1 MSLKNTIPEKMLA
14 WPLFGAGM
22 DNLGKNNQPCTVEVP
37 DIGGDELLVK
47 IDAIGL
53 CFSDVKLIR
62 AGMDHPRVVSPD
74 LATQP
79 VIPGHEAVMTIVRT
93 GSKVSDKFKAG
104 QRFIIQADIYIK
116 GKGFAYGYAID
127 GGMAEYSRIDQRVLN
142 GDEGCYLLPLA
153 DSIPA
158 GIAALIEPWTC
169 VIASYMIENRKA
181 PLKNGSVLIAC
192 EEENK
197 NSYEPGKLLVD
208 AKPAN
213 ISVLNLSQNSI
224 DMIKKAIPSAKI
236 EILKSIPEKAA
247 FDDIFICEVRRQDAE
262 KIAKL
267 ANRNAVI
274 SFIGNYP
281 DEPWSFD
288 VGGIHYNGWYYQ
300 GTKSNILSD
309 AYNRNVRSKLKKG
322 GTCWLVGGAGAMG
335 QMHTQ
340 LAIESSEGPSRILM
354 TDMDDTRIKH
364 VCELLDDK
372 IKERKIEFKTL
383 NPKAFPSPAAFE
395 AEVAKFA
402 EKSGGF
408 DDIVMLVP
416 VVPVVNSSAPFLKKD
431 GLMNIFAGIPAGK
444 EGIMNVRKIAE
455 EGARYIGSSG
465 SLTAHLRHTLK
476 LVEEKKLNPATA
488 LAAIGGMR
496 DLKKGL
502 EAVADAKF
510 PGKTV
515 IFPHC
520 EFPITTI
527 ERISDL
533 SPDLARTLS
542 KDGSYTVET
551 EKVLFEKFGKK

>member
-1 MSLKNTIPEKMLA
+1 MLA

-22 DNLGKNNQPCTVEVP
+22 ENLGRNNSPCTVKVP
-37 DIGGDELLVK
+37 EIGDDELLVK
-47 IDAIGL
+47 IDSIGL

-62 AGMDHPRVVSPD
+62 AGKDHPRVVSPD

-79 VIPGHEAVMTIVRT
+79 VIPGHEAVMTVVKT
-93 GSKVSDKFKAG
+93 GKKVSAKFNVG
-104 QRFIIQADIYIK
+104 QRFIIQADIYVK

-158 GIAALIEPWTC
+158 GIAALVEPWTC

-181 PLKNGSVLIAC
+181 PLKGGSVLIAS
-192 EEENK
+192 EEGNQ
-197 NSYEPGKLLVD
+197 NTYAPGKLLAD
-208 AKPAN
+208 AKPAK
-213 ISVLNLSQNSI
+213 ISVLNLNPKTV
-224 DMIKKAIPSAKI
+224 DLIKREIPSAKI
-236 EILKSIPEKAA
+236 EILNSIPEKET
-247 FDDIFICEVRRQDAE
+247 FDDIFLCELRRANAE
-262 KIAKL
+262 KLAKL
-267 ANRNAVI
+267 ANKNAVI

-288 VGGIHYNGWYYQ
+288 AGGIHYNGWFYQ
-300 GTKSNILSD
+300 GSKTNVLSD
-309 AYNRNVRSKLKKG
+309 AYGRNVRSKLKKG

-340 LAIESSEGPSRILM
+340 LAVESPEGPSRILM

-364 VCELLDDK
+364 VCELLGDK
-372 IKERKIEFKTL
+372 IRERKIEFKTL
-383 NPKAFPSPAAFE
+383 NPKSFPTPAAFE

-402 EKSGGF
+402 EKDGGF

-416 VVPVVNSSAPFLKKD
+416 VIPVVNSSAPFLRKD

-444 EGIMNVRKIAE
+444 EGILNVRKIAE
-455 EGARYIGSSG
+455 AGARYIGSSG
-465 SLTAHLRHTLK
+465 SLTSHLRHTLK

-488 LAAIGGMR
+488 LAAAGGMQ
-496 DLKKGL
+496 DLKKGI

-520 EFPITTI
+520 DFPLTPI
-527 ERISDL
+527 EKLSEL
-533 SPDLARTLS
+533 SPELAKTLS
-542 KDGSYTVET
+542 KDGSYTMET
-551 EKVLFEKFGKK
+551 EKMLFKMFGK

>member
-1 MSLKNTIPEKMLA
+1 MLA

-22 DNLGKNNQPCTVEVP
+22 ENLGRNNQPCTVDVP
-37 DIGGDELLVK
+37 EIGDDELLVK

-62 AGMDHPRVVSPD
+62 AGKDHPRVISPD

-79 VIPGHEAVMTIVRT
+79 VIPGHEAVMTIVKT
-93 GSKVSDKFKAG
+93 GKKVSDKFSAG
-104 QRFIIQADIYIK
+104 QRFIIQADIYVK

-127 GGMAEYSRIDQRVLN
+127 GGMSEYSRIDQRVLN

-181 PLKNGSVLIAC
+181 PQKGGSVLIAC
-192 EEENK
+192 EPG
-197 NSYEPGKLLVD
+197 NSTAYVPGKLLED
-208 AKPAN
+208 AKPKRISALN
-213 ISVLNLSQNSI
+213 ISRKTIDVLRAKL
-224 DMIKKAIPSAKI
+224 PSARI
-236 EILKSIPEKAA
+236 EILKHIPEKGE
-247 FDDIFICEVRRQDAE
+247 FDDIFICEVRRENAE

-267 ANRNAVI
+267 AKKNAVI
-274 SFIGNYP
+274 SFIGRYP
-281 DEPWSFD
+281 DEAWSFD
-288 VGGIHYNGWYYQ
+288 VGGIHYNGWLYQ
-300 GTKSNILSD
+300 GTKSNNFSD

-340 LAIESSEGPSRILM
+340 LAVESSDGPSRILM

-364 VCELLDDK
+364 VFELLSDK
-372 IKERKIEFKTL
+372 IKERKIEFMTL
-383 NPKAFPSPAAFE
+383 NPKSFTSPAAFE

-402 EKSGGF
+402 EPAGGF

-416 VVPVVNSSAPFLKKD
+416 VIPVLNSSAPLLKKA

-444 EGIMNVRKIAE
+444 EGLLNIRKIANE
-455 EGARYIGSSG
+455 SVRYIGSSG

-488 LAAIGGMR
+488 LAAVGGMK

-520 EFPITTI
+520 DFPITPI
-527 ERISDL
+527 EKISEL
-533 SPDLARTLS
+533 SPELAKTLT
-542 KDGSYTVET
+542 KDGSYTMET
-551 EKVLFEKFGKK
+551 ENLLVSKFGK

>member
-1 MSLKNTIPEKMLA
+1 MSQIIPDTMLA

-22 DNLGKNNQPCTVEVP
+22 ENLGKNNSPCTVKVP
-37 DIGGDELLVK
+37 DIGEDELLVK
-47 IDAIGL
+47 IDSIGL

-62 AGMDHPRVVSPD
+62 AGKDHPRVVSPD

-79 VIPGHEAVMTIVRT
+79 VIPGHEAVMTIVKT
-93 GSKVSDKFKAG
+93 GKKVSDKFKVG
-104 QRFIIQADIYIK
+104 QRFIIQADIYVK

-153 DSIPA
+153 DSTPA
-158 GIAALIEPWTC
+158 GIAALVEPWTC
-169 VIASYMIENRKA
+169 VIASYMIDNRKA
-181 PLKNGSVLIAC
+181 PQKGGSVLIAS
-192 EEENK
+192 EEGNK
-197 NSYEPGKLLVD
+197 NNYEPGKLLSD
-208 AKPAN
+208 AKPAK
-213 ISVLNLSQNSI
+213 ISILNLNQQTI
-224 DMIKKAIPSAKI
+224 DAIKKEIPSAKI
-236 EILKSIPEKAA
+236 EILKSVPEKET
-247 FDDIFICEVRRQDAE
+247 FDDVFLCDLRKGNAE
-262 KIAKL
+262 KLAKL

-288 VGGIHYNGWYYQ
+288 VGGIHYNGWFYQ
-300 GTKSNILSD
+300 GGKTNILSD
-309 AYNRNVRSKLKKG
+309 AYGRNVRSKLKKG
-322 GTCWLVGGAGAMG
+322 GSCWLVGGAGAMG

-340 LAIESSEGPSRILM
+340 LAVESPEGPSRILM
-354 TDMDDTRIKH
+354 TDMDDTRIAH
-364 VCELLDDK
+364 VCELLGEK
-372 IKERKIEFKTL
+372 IRERKIEFKTL
-383 NPKAFPSPAAFE
+383 NPKSFPTPAAFE

-402 EKSGGF
+402 GKDGGF

-444 EGIMNVRKIAE
+444 EGLLNVRKIAE
-455 EGARYIGSSG
+455 AGARYIGSSG

-488 LAAIGGMR
+488 LAAIGGMQ
-496 DLKKGL
+496 DLKKGI

-520 EFPITTI
+520 DFPITPV
-527 ERISDL
+527 EKLSEL
-533 SPDLARTLS
+533 SPELPKTLS
-542 KDGSYTVET
+542 KDGSYTMET
-551 EKVLFEKFGKK
+551 EKVLFKLFGK

>member
-1 MSLKNTIPEKMLA
+1 MLA
-14 WPLFGAGM
+14 WPLFGSGM
-22 DNLGKNNQPCTVEVP
+22 ENLGKTNQPCEVP
-37 DIGGDELLVK
+37 VPEIADDELLVK

-62 AGMDHPRVVSPD
+62 AGKDHPRVVSPD

-79 VIPGHEAVMTIVRT
+79 VIPGHEAVMTIIKT
-93 GSKVSDKFKAG
+93 GKNVSDKFKIG

-169 VIASYMIENRKA
+169 VIASYMIENRKS
-181 PLKNGSVLIAC
+181 PLKGGSVLIAC
-192 EEENK
+192 NEGNK
-197 NSYEPGKLLVD
+197 NSYEPGKLLTD
-208 AKPAN
+208 AKPAK
-213 ISVLNLSQNSI
+213 ISVLNLCHESI
-224 DMIKKAIPSAKI
+224 EKIKKAVPSAKL
-236 EILKSIPEKAA
+236 EVLKSIPEKET

-267 ANRNAVI
+267 AKKNAVI

-281 DEPWSFD
+281 DEAWSFD
-288 VGGIHYNGWYYQ
+288 VGGIPYNGWFYQ
-300 GTKSNILSD
+300 GTKSNNLSD

-322 GTCWLVGGAGAMG
+322 GSCWLVGGAGAMG

-340 LAIESSEGPSRILM
+340 LAVESPEGPSRILM
-354 TDMDDTRIKH
+354 TDMDDVRIKH
-364 VCELLDDK
+364 VCELLSDK

-402 EKSGGF
+402 EKTDGF

-416 VVPVVNSSAPFLKKD
+416 VIPVVNSSAPFLRKD

-444 EGIMNVRKIAE
+444 EGLINVKRIAE
-455 EGARYIGSSG
+455 DGARYIGSSG

-476 LVEEKKLNPATA
+476 LVEEGKLNPGTA
-488 LAAIGGMR
+488 LAAIGGMK

-520 EFPITTI
+520 DFPITPV
-527 ERISDL
+527 EKISEL
-533 SPDLARTLS
+533 SPDLAETLS
-542 KDGSYTVET
+542 RDGSYTMET
-551 EKVLFEKFGKK
+551 ENLLFRKFGKKT

>member
-1 MSLKNTIPEKMLA
+1 MLA

-22 DNLGKNNQPCTVEVP
+22 ENLGKNNSPCTVKVP
-37 DIGGDELLVK
+37 DIGDDELLVK
-47 IDAIGL
+47 IDSIGL

-62 AGMDHPRVVSPD
+62 AGKDHPRVISPD

-93 GSKVSDKFKAG
+93 GKKVSDKFKLG
-104 QRFIIQADIYIK
+104 QRFIIQADIYVK

-169 VIASYMIENRKA
+169 VIASYMIENRKT
-181 PLKNGSVLIAC
+181 PQKNGSVLIAS
-192 EEENK
+192 EAGNTHT
-197 NSYEPGKLLVD
+197 YEAGKLLAD
-208 AKPAN
+208 AKPAK
-213 ISVLNLSQNSI
+213 ISLLNLNRQTVDSL
-224 DMIKKAIPSAKI
+224 KKDFPSAKI
-236 EILKSIPEKAA
+236 EILESVPEKET
-247 FDDIFICEVRRQDAE
+247 FDDVFMCELRRANAE

-288 VGGIHYNGWYYQ
+288 VGGIHYNGWFYQ
-300 GTKSNILSD
+300 GSKTDILSD
-309 AYNRNVRSKLKKG
+309 AYGRNVRSKLKDG
-322 GTCWLVGGAGAMG
+322 GACWLVGGAGAMG

-340 LAIESSEGPSRILM
+340 LAVESLEGPSRILM

-364 VCELLDDK
+364 VCELLGDK
-372 IKERKIEFKTL
+372 IRERKIEFKTL
-383 NPKAFPSPAAFE
+383 NPKAFPTPAAFE

-402 EKSGGF
+402 GKDGGF

-416 VVPVVNSSAPFLKKD
+416 VIPVVNSSAPFLRKD

-444 EGIMNVRKIAE
+444 EGLLNVRKIAE
-455 EGARYIGSSG
+455 SGARYIGSSG

-476 LVEEKKLNPATA
+476 LVEEKKLNPSTA
-488 LAAIGGMR
+488 LAAVGGMQ

-520 EFPITTI
+520 DFPITPI
-527 ERISDL
+527 EKLSEL
-533 SPDLARTLS
+533 SPELPKTLS
-542 KDGSYTVET
+542 KDGSYTMET
-551 EKVLFEKFGKK
+551 EKVLFKIFGSTK

>member
-1 MSLKNTIPEKMLA
+1 MSQIIPGKMLA

-22 DNLGKNNQPCTVEVP
+22 EKLGKNNSPCTVEVP
-37 DIGGDELLVK
+37 DIGDDELLVK
-47 IDAIGL
+47 IDSIGL

-62 AGMDHPRVVSPD
+62 AGKDHPRVVSPD

-79 VIPGHEAVMTIVRT
+79 VIPGHEAVMTVLRI
-93 GSKVSDKFKAG
+93 GKKISDKFKVG
-104 QRFIIQADIYIK
+104 ERFIIQADIYVK

-181 PLKNGSVLIAC
+181 PLKGGSILIAS
-192 EEENK
+192 EEGNK
-197 NSYEPGKLLVD
+197 NTYEPGKLLAD
-208 AKPAN
+208 ARPAK
-213 ISVLNLSQNSI
+213 ISVLNIDQKSI
-224 DMIKKAIPSAKI
+224 DSIKREIPSAKI
-236 EILKSIPEKAA
+236 EILKSIPEKET
-247 FDDIFICEVRRQDAE
+247 FDDIFLCQLRRENAE

-267 ANRNAVI
+267 ANKHAVV

-288 VGGIHYNGWYYQ
+288 VGGIHYNGWLYQ
-300 GTKSNILSD
+300 GSKTNVLSD
-309 AYNRNVRSKLKKG
+309 AYGRNIRSKLKKG
-322 GTCWLVGGAGAMG
+322 GSCWLVGGAGAMG
-335 QMHTQ
+335 QMHSQ
-340 LAIESSEGPSRILM
+340 LAVESPEGPSRILM

-364 VCELLDDK
+364 VCELLGEK
-372 IKERKIEFKTL
+372 IRERKIEFKTL
-383 NPKAFPSPAAFE
+383 NPKSFPTPAAFE

-402 EKSGGF
+402 EKDGGF

-416 VVPVVNSSAPFLKKD
+416 VIPVVNSSAPFLRKD

-444 EGIMNVRKIAE
+444 EGLLNVKKITE
-455 EGARYIGSSG
+455 TGARYIGSSG
-465 SLTAHLRHTLK
+465 SLTSHLRHTLN

-488 LAAIGGMR
+488 LAAIGGMQ
-496 DLKKGL
+496 DLKKGI

-520 EFPITTI
+520 DFPITPI
-527 ERISDL
+527 EKLSEL
-533 SPDLARTLS
+533 SPALPKTLS
-542 KDGSYTVET
+542 KEGSYTMET
-551 EKVLFEKFGKK
+551 ENLLFKLFGKK

>member
-1 MSLKNTIPEKMLA
+1 MSQIIPDKMLA

-22 DNLGKNNQPCTVEVP
+22 ENLGKNNSPCTVKVP
-37 DIGGDELLVK
+37 EIGDDELLVK
-47 IDAIGL
+47 IDSIGL

-62 AGMDHPRVVSPD
+62 AGKDHPRVVSPD

-79 VIPGHEAVMTIVRT
+79 VIPGHEAVMTVVKT
-93 GSKVSDKFKAG
+93 GKKVSDKFKVG
-104 QRFIIQADIYIK
+104 QRFIIQADIYVK

-158 GIAALIEPWTC
+158 GIAALVEPWTC
-169 VIASYMIENRKA
+169 VIASYMIDNRKA
-181 PLKNGSVLIAC
+181 PQKGGSVLIAS
-192 EEENK
+192 EEGDK
-197 NSYEPGKLLVD
+197 NTYEPGKLLAD
-208 AKPAN
+208 ANPAK
-213 ISVLNLSQNSI
+213 ISVLNLTRQSI
-224 DMIKKAIPSAKI
+224 DLIKKEIPSAKM
-236 EILKSIPEKAA
+236 EILKSIPEKET
-247 FDDIFICEVRRQDAE
+247 FDDIFLCELRKGNAE
-262 KIAKL
+262 RIAKL
-267 ANRNAVI
+267 ANKNAVI
-274 SFIGNYP
+274 SFIGSYP

-288 VGGIHYNGWYYQ
+288 VGGIHYNGWFYQ
-300 GTKSNILSD
+300 GSKTNVLSD
-309 AYNRNVRSKLKKG
+309 AYGRNVRSKLKKG

-340 LAIESSEGPSRILM
+340 LAVESTEGPSKILM

-364 VCELLDDK
+364 VCELLGEK
-372 IKERKIEFKTL
+372 IRERKIEFKTL
-383 NPKAFPSPAAFE
+383 NPKSFPTPAAFE

-402 EKSGGF
+402 EKDGGF

-444 EGIMNVRKIAE
+444 EGLLNVRRIAE
-455 EGARYIGSSG
+455 AGARYIGSSG
-465 SLTAHLRHTLK
+465 SLTAHLRHTLN

-488 LAAIGGMR
+488 LAAIGGMQ
-496 DLKKGL
+496 DLKKGI

-520 EFPITTI
+520 DFPITPV
-527 ERISDL
+527 EKLSEL
-533 SPDLARTLS
+533 SPELPKTLS
-542 KDGSYTVET
+542 KDGSYTMET
-551 EKVLFEKFGKK
+551 EKVLFKMFGKRQ

>member
-1 MSLKNTIPEKMLA
+1 MSQIIPGKMLA

-22 DNLGKNNQPCTVEVP
+22 ENLGKNNSPCTVEVP
-37 DIGGDELLVK
+37 DIGDDELLVK
-47 IDAIGL
+47 IDSIGL

-62 AGMDHPRVVSPD
+62 AGKDHPRVVSPD

-79 VIPGHEAVMTIVRT
+79 VIPGHEAVMTVLRI
-93 GSKVSDKFKAG
+93 GKKISDKFKVG
-104 QRFIIQADIYIK
+104 ERFIIQADIYVK

-181 PLKNGSVLIAC
+181 PLKGGSILIAS
-192 EEENK
+192 EEGNK
-197 NSYEPGKLLVD
+197 NTYEPGKLLAD
-208 AKPAN
+208 ARPAK
-213 ISVLNLSQNSI
+213 ISVLNIDQKSI
-224 DMIKKAIPSAKI
+224 DSIKREIPSAKI
-236 EILKSIPEKAA
+236 EILKSIPEKET
-247 FDDIFICEVRRQDAE
+247 FDDIFLCQLRRENAE

-267 ANRNAVI
+267 ANKHAVV

-288 VGGIHYNGWYYQ
+288 VGGIHYNGWLYQ
-300 GTKSNILSD
+300 GSKTNVLSD
-309 AYNRNVRSKLKKG
+309 AYGRNIRSKLKKG
-322 GTCWLVGGAGAMG
+322 GSCWLVGGAGAMG
-335 QMHTQ
+335 QMHSQ
-340 LAIESSEGPSRILM
+340 LAVESPEGPSRILM

-364 VCELLDDK
+364 VCELLGEK
-372 IKERKIEFKTL
+372 IRERKIEFKTL
-383 NPKAFPSPAAFE
+383 NPKSFPTPAAFE

-402 EKSGGF
+402 EKDGGF

-416 VVPVVNSSAPFLKKD
+416 VIPVVNSSAPFLRKD

-444 EGIMNVRKIAE
+444 EGLLNVKKITE
-455 EGARYIGSSG
+455 TGARYIGSSG
-465 SLTAHLRHTLK
+465 SLTSHLRHTLN

-488 LAAIGGMR
+488 LAAIGGMQ
-496 DLKKGL
+496 DLKKGI

-520 EFPITTI
+520 DFPITPI
-527 ERISDL
+527 EKLSEL
-533 SPDLARTLS
+533 SPALPKTLS
-542 KDGSYTVET
+542 KEGSYTMET
-551 EKVLFEKFGKK
+551 ENLLFKLFGKK

>member
-1 MSLKNTIPEKMLA
+1 MPGKMLA

-22 DNLGKNNQPCTVEVP
+22 ENLGKNNQPCTVDVP
-37 DIGGDELLVK
+37 SIGDDELLVK

-62 AGMDHPRVVSPD
+62 AGKDHPRVVSPD

-93 GSKVSDKFKAG
+93 GNKVSDKFKVG

-181 PLKNGSVLIAC
+181 PLKGGSILIAC
-192 EEENK
+192 EPGN
-197 NSYEPGKLLVD
+197 NTSYVPGKLLVD
-208 AKPAN
+208 AKPRV
-213 ISVLNLSQNSI
+213 ISGLNLSSQTI
-224 DMIKKAIPSAKI
+224 EVLRKQVPSARI
-236 EILKSIPEKAA
+236 DILKSIPEKGT
-247 FDDIFICEVRRQDAE
+247 FDDIFICEVRARQDAE

-267 ANRNAVI
+267 ANRNGVI
-274 SFIGNYP
+274 NFVGNYP

-288 VGGIHYNGWYYQ
+288 IGGIHYNGWYYQ
-300 GTKSNILSD
+300 GTKSNSLSD
-309 AYNRNVRSKLKKG
+309 AYGKNVRSKLKKG

-340 LAIESSEGPSRILM
+340 LAVESPEGPSRILM
-354 TDMDDTRIKH
+354 TDMDDTRLKH
-364 VCELLDDK
+364 VCELLADK

-383 NPKAFPSPAAFE
+383 NPKSFPSPAAFE

-402 EKSGGF
+402 EKSEGF

-416 VVPVVNSSAPFLKKD
+416 VIPVVNSSAPFLKKH

-444 EGIMNVRKIAE
+444 EGLLNVRKIAR

-488 LAAIGGMR
+488 LAAIGGMQ

-520 EFPITTI
+520 EFPVTPI
-527 ERISDL
+527 EKISDL
-533 SPDLARTLS
+533 SPELAATLS

-551 EKVLFEKFGKK
+551 EKLLFEKFGKK